1 MKRWSALPLYAV
13 AVTWILW
20 AWLLPLYNLLHY
32 ALLILLSAGVYAG
45 FAAVCNRRK
54 TEKDGKGKSDGQEPE
69 KQSPEKQ
76 ERKSTGNPE
85 LDKLILDRDRAVSEM
100 RRLNDN
106 IPDEALSAQID
117 DLEATTTRII
127 DHVLE
132 HPEKLPQIRKFM
144 NYYLPTTLKLLN
156 VYDRMGEQGVREENI
171 SSTMERVE
179 DTFGRI
185 VQAYHKQLDALFADE
200 ALDVSTDITVMENLL
215 RQEGFI
221 GGDSPASPFG
231 AAAGGSPDAAP
242 DTNPAGTGSVPGAQV
257 PDTAAPAGAEN
268 PEALAPGAEPSEA
281 PASGARQSP
290 ASPFGEQR
298 PVPPPQKP
306 QSSRDDGSARET
318 K

>member
-13 AVTWILW
+13 AILWILW
-20 AWLLPLYNLLHY
+20 VWLMPLYTPLHY

-45 FAAVCNRRK
+45 LAVVCNRK
-54 TEKDGKGKSDGQEPE
+54 KPEKDGEEKKAEEKPAAEPKSEP
-69 KQSPEKQ
+69 KPEP

-106 IPDEALSAQID
+106 IPDAALSAQID
-117 DLEATTTRII
+117 DLETTTTRII

-156 VYDRMGEQGVREENI
+156 VYDRMGAQGIREENI
-171 SSTMERVE
+171 GGTMEKVE

-200 ALDVSTDITVMENLL
+200 ALDVSTDITVMKNLL
-215 RQEGFI
+215 RQEGLLDDGTDFPS
-221 GGDSPASPFG
+221 GSGSPKVTADLCKDAASGEAKTSGESEASGKADTSGETAAQAESDAAGKAAESG
-231 AAAGGSPDAAP
+231 AATEERLPP
-242 DTNPAGTGSVPGAQV
+242 
-257 PDTAAPAGAEN
+257 
-268 PEALAPGAEPSEA
+268 
-281 PASGARQSP
+281 
-290 ASPFGEQR
+290 SPFGEQK
-298 PVPPPQKP
+298 PV
-306 QSSRDDGSARET
+306 G
-318 K
+318 